1 MKALGTLQALV
12 EQPKG
17 FVDLT
22 ESRLFIITGSIIPG
36 NDYKYQVQI
45 HKGQTRCSDENCLTS
60 HGFEPASPHMWG
72 EGLPPFIP
80 SLHPTYV
87 QASGTGSA
95 LLSNTESQGIPIYI
109 HSIPCNFIHPDYN

>member
-36 NDYKYQVQI
+36 ITKDIKYRF
-45 HKGQTRCSDENCLTS
+45 TRDPYYPVYVHS
-60 HGFEPASPHMWG
+60 
-72 EGLPPFIP
+72 LP
-80 SLHPTYV
+80 Y
-87 QASGTGSA
+87 
-95 LLSNTESQGIPIYI
+95 
-109 HSIPCNFIHPDYN
+109 NFNHPDYN